1 MSDLACHIEHTL
13 LRPNSTAED
22 VDRICDEAVR
32 YQTYAVCVF
41 PYYVTKARESL
52 TGSGVR
58 VTTVVA
64 FPFGCTFTATKEDE
78 IRRAAGNGA
87 HEVDIVT
94 NISQVKSGSFEQLG
108 EEIERLN
115 RVGQDLGLGTK
126 FIVETAYLTEY
137 ELHGIVTIANRVR
150 PDFVKTSTGY
160 APRGAT
166 PEDVRFL
173 RLGLEQ
179 SVGIKA
185 AGGIR
190 TYTHARA
197 LLDAGASRLGSSSS
211 VDIPESAPS

>member
-1 MSDLACHIEHTL
+1 MSDLASHIEHTL
-13 LRPNSTAED
+13 LRPNSTEED
-22 VDRICDEAVR
+22 VHRICGEAVR
-32 YQTYAVCVF
+32 YRTYAVCVF
-41 PYYVTKARESL
+41 PFYVTTAREL
-52 TGSGVR
+52 LAGSGVR

-78 IRRAAGNGA
+78 MRRAAGNGA
-87 HEVDIVT
+87 HEVDVVT
-94 NISQVKSGSFEQLG
+94 NVSQVRSGRFEQLG

-115 RVGQDLGLGTK
+115 RLGRKLGMGTK
-126 FIVETAYLTEY
+126 FIVETAYLTEDD
-137 ELHGIVTIANRVR
+137 LRRIVTIANRVR

-166 PEDVRFL
+166 LEDVRFL
-173 RLGLEQ
+173 RLNLEE

-190 TYTHARA
+190 TYGQARA

-211 VDIPESAPS
+211 VDILESAPS